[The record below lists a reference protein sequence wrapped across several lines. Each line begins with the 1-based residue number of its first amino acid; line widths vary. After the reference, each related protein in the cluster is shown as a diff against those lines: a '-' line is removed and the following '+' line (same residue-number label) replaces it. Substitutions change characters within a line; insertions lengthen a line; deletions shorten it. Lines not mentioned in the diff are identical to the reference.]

1 MTGVQTCA
9 LPISLNQDLYQDEEI
24 VEERPFFEL
33 LVKAV
38 DSGVPRPV
46 SPVWTELSE
55 IMQIEISK
63 VVSGTEDAKKAVET
77 MDTEMKAIVDNQ

>member
-1 MTGVQTCA
+1 M
-9 LPISLNQDLYQDEEI
+9 LFRS
-24 VEERPFFEL
+24 
-33 LVKAV
+33 
-38 DSGVPRPV
+38 RPV